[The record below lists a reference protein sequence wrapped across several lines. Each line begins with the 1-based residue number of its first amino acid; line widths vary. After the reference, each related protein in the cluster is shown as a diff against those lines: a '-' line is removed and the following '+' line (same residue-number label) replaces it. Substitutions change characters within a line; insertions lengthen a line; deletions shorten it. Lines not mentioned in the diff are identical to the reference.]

1 MNKLAETIAR
11 KYQQQKGLIGDR
23 NKYQTIVTDNL
34 KDKLPPSILRC
45 VYSAITKYYTQD
57 IMTLSDQIELLESLR
72 EE

>member
-11 KYQQQKGLIGDR
+11 KYQQQKELIGDR

-34 KDKLPPSILRC
+34 KDKLPPSILRY